1 MDNYTIGIGLAF
13 VAMLCWGFGDFLI
26 QRSTRKIG
34 NWETLFIICGFGTLV
49 LLPFVWKNIPELFVG
64 DIAPLAILF
73 GGAVILLIAAL
84 LDFEALRIGKISVVE
99 PIWSLEIPAATVLA
113 FLILGERITTFQTV
127 IIVLLIV
134 GLILVSLKEKYS
146 VKKFF
151 VEKGVVIAFFAAIVM
166 GVANF
171 FIGWGARVSD
181 PLMVNFIINIFITIV
196 TGIYLLKTG
205 KLKKTFRDLS
215 SNRSLLLPMA
225 ISDNA
230 AWIAFA
236 FAMSLAPIAIA
247 VALSESYIIVAVLLG
262 IFINKER
269 LQRHQKFGLIMAF
282 ISAIVLAS
290 VVV

>member
-1 MDNYTIGIGLAF
+1 METYTIGIGLAF

-49 LLPFVWKNIPELFVG
+49 LLPFVWKNIPALFAG
-64 DIAPLAILF
+64 DTTTLAVLF
-73 GGAVILLIAAL
+73 GGAFILLIAAL

-113 FLILGERITTFQTV
+113 FLILGERVTLFQTA
-127 IIVLLIV
+127 IIILLII
-134 GLILVSLKEKYS
+134 GLMLVSLKEKYS

-151 VEKGVVIAFFAAIVM
+151 VEKGVVIAFFAAITM
-166 GVANF
+166 GIANF
-171 FIGWGARVSD
+171 FVGWGARASD
-181 PLMVNFIINIFITIV
+181 PLMVNFVINIFITFV
-196 TGIYLLKTG
+196 TGIYLLQSG
-205 KLKKTFRDLS
+205 KLKKTFTDLS
-215 SNRSLLLPMA
+215 ANRALLLPMA

-262 IFINKER
+262 LFINKER
-269 LQRHQKFGLIMAF
+269 LQHHQKFGLIMAF

>member
-26 QRSTRKIG
+26 QKSTRKIG
-34 NWETLFIICGFGTLV
+34 DWETLFIICGFGTLV
-49 LLPFVWKNIPELFVG
+49 LLPFVWKNIPELFAG
-64 DIAPLAILF
+64 DITTLAVLF
-73 GGAVILLIAAL
+73 GGAAILLIAAL
-84 LDFEALRIGKISVVE
+84 LDFEALRVGKISVVE

-113 FLILGERITTFQTV
+113 FLILGERVTTFQTV
-127 IIVLLIV
+127 IIVLLII
-134 GLILVSLKEKYS
+134 GLMLVSLKEKYS

-151 VEKGVVIAFFAAIVM
+151 IEKGVVIAFFAAIVM
-166 GVANF
+166 GIANF
-171 FIGWGARVSD
+171 FVGWGARVSD
-181 PLMVNFIINIFITIV
+181 PLMVNFIINIFITV
-196 TGIYLLKTG
+196 ATGIYLLKSG
-205 KLKKTFRDLS
+205 RLKKTFKDLS
-215 SNRSLLLPMA
+215 ANRALLLPMA

-262 IFINKER
+262 LFINRER
-269 LQRHQKFGLIMAF
+269 LQQHQKFGLIMAL

>member
-26 QRSTRKIG
+26 QKSTRKIG

-49 LLPFVWKNIPELFVG
+49 LLPFVWKNIPELFAG
-64 DIAPLAILF
+64 DIVTLAVLF
-73 GGAVILLIAAL
+73 GGALVLLIAAL
-84 LDFEALRIGKISVVE
+84 LDFEALRVGKISIVE
-99 PIWSLEIPAATVLA
+99 PIWSLEIPAATILA
-113 FLILGERITTFQTV
+113 FLILGERVTTFQTV
-127 IIVLLIV
+127 IIVLLII
-134 GLILVSLKEKYS
+134 GLMLVSLKERYS

-151 VEKGVVIAFFAAIVM
+151 VEKGVVIAFFSAIVM

-171 FIGWGARVSD
+171 FVGWGARVSD
-181 PLMVNFIINIFITIV
+181 PLMVNFIINIFITV
-196 TGIYLLKTG
+196 ATGIYLLQSG
-205 KLKKTFRDLS
+205 KLKKTFKDLS
-215 SNRSLLLPMA
+215 ANRALLLPMA

-262 IFINKER
+262 LFINREH
-269 LQRHQKFGLIMAF
+269 LQQHQKFGLIMAL

-290 VVV
+290 VAV